1 MGKIV
6 ITIILVNIEYTII
19 QTIIFVFENMCLFS
33 MSLTKKT
40 FGTVN
45 FEFSPYKIHKMVKN
59 KMFQFK
65 II

>member
-6 ITIILVNIEYTII
+6 ITIILVNIENTII
-19 QTIIFVFENMCLFS
+19 QTIIFEFENMCLFS

-40 FGTVN
+40 FGTEN
-45 FEFSPYKIHKMVKN
+45 FEFSAYKIHKMVKN